1 MDRYQAAVLR
11 LECLKASLGVAM
23 TRHEGFYSVVS
34 DAEKYWLFVKG
45 PDEVETPSI
54 QNKIADGDDI
64 PF

>member
-1 MDRYQAAVLR
+1 MDKYQAALLR
-11 LECLKASLGVAM
+11 LECLKAALGVAM

-45 PDEVETPSI
+45 PDEAETSPI
-54 QNKIADGDDI
+54 QNKIADDEI